1 MPAFWQAPWNDQEYD
16 AAMKSARTYVSQGN
30 LFWMNV
36 RQMCSP
42 TVPINSASLKK
53 IQKSFFEKGPEKLT
67 LEIVVGVTS
76 MVTSERFESLKGA
89 LQRISPE
96 EIDHALIMHV
106 AKRIGD
112 GASQE
117 ELL

>member
-1 MPAFWQAPWNDQEYD
+1 
-16 AAMKSARTYVSQGN
+16 MKSAKTYVSQGN

-36 RQMCSP
+36 RQLCSP

>member
-16 AAMKSARTYVSQGN
+16 AAMKSAKTYVSQGN

-36 RQMCSP
+36 RQLCSP

-76 MVTSERFESLKGA
+76 MVTSE
-89 LQRISPE
+89 PE
-96 EIDHALIMHV
+96 RCLATDFAGGNRPRLDHA
-106 AKRIGD
+106 RG
-112 GASQE
+112 
-117 ELL
+117 